1 MDVGQ
6 SLSRGAAAGIEQ
18 TAMRPGGPLRELL
31 LALGLIGL
39 LTLAGVALAGEGG
52 PLWIV
57 LVVALFPVL
66 SVVAQSGIER
76 LLPAAGPRKSLRSW
90 LLHLQVNTFF
100 AVASVVMSVTAFL
113 GSAAL
118 ARQFGFELGL
128 IDIRFATGQGLL
140 VLVASIWLSSILG
153 DFFFYWYHRWTHVN
167 PFLWQHHKMH
177 HTDRELEAISTARQN
192 WIEAVF
198 NALFI
203 AVPMIVL
210 FKVDPRDQWS
220 AGLFAGL
227 TAGVLNNFLT
237 LSHMNVRLH
246 TGWFARLW
254 CGPQNHRI
262 HHSLEPRHFDKNF
275 AFVFPLWDVLFGTYF
290 HPRKGEFPA
299 TGVAGE
305 EGFRSFWEAQIYTQ
319 REWLKYMRNKR
330 GRNADANGKG

>member
-1 MDVGQ
+1 MDAGH
-6 SLSRGAAAGIEQ
+6 SLSGGASAEIAPME
-18 TAMRPGGPLRELL
+18 MRPRWPLRELV
-31 LALGLIGL
+31 LALALIAL
-39 LTLAGVALAGEGG
+39 LTLAGLALAGDGR

-57 LVVALFPVL
+57 LVVALFPIL
-66 SVVAQSGIER
+66 SVVAQSAIER
-76 LLPAAGPRKSLRSW
+76 LLPAAGPRKSLQSS

-100 AVASVVMSVTAFL
+100 AVASVAMSVAAFL

-118 ARQFGFELGL
+118 TRQLGFELGL
-128 IDIRFATGQGLL
+128 IDIRIATGQGLL

-227 TAGVLNNFLT
+227 TAGVVNNLLT

-254 CGPQNHRI
+254 CGPQTHRI
-262 HHSLEPRHFDKNF
+262 HHSLEPQHIDRNF
-275 AFVFPLWDVLFGTYF
+275 AFVFPMWDILFGTYV
-290 HPRKGEFPA
+290 HPKKGEFPA

-305 EGFRSFWEAQIYTQ
+305 DGFRTFWEAQIYTP

-330 GRNADANGKG
+330 GRARRANG